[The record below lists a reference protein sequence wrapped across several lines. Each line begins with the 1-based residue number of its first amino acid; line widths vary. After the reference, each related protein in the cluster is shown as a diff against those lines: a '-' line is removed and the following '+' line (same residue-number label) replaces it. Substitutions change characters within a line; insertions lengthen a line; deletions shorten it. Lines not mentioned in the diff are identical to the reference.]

1 MKNSEN
7 EKKIDLLTINKRDLE
22 EEKLNI
28 QKQMEKKDSEINDL
42 NAKFNEKIAELE
54 SFKSDKQ
61 VLEEQL
67 VNNLTKN
74 KKENSFFIIIFIRKN
89 SKI

>member
-7 EKKIDLLTINKRDLE
+7 EKKIESFNINKRELE
-22 EEKLNI
+22 DEKLNI
-28 QKQMEKKDSEINDL
+28 QKQMEKKDAEINDL
-42 NAKFNEKIAELE
+42 NTKFNEKISELE

-67 VNNLTKN
+67 VNNLIK
-74 KKENSFFIIIFIRKN
+74 KKKQKENSFYFY
-89 SKI
+89 